1 MHIFAADIKTTV
13 DKITFCNKEEAIAR
27 MNRWAGEGTPFFFMI
42 SYYGNQCVVEKP
54 EDVCADELLYQ
65 FPAATNVRI
74 GDDGEVSRKPFSW
87 QPHPESYE
95 EYKESFD
102 VVHRNLMG
110 GNSFLANL
118 TCATPVDTDLTLK
131 DIFFRS
137 KARYKVWLKDRFVVF
152 SPEIFV
158 RIDNGWIYSFPMK
171 GTLDA
176 TLSNATEQLLTD
188 PKETAEHATITDLIR
203 NDLSRVASE
212 VEVARYRYIET
223 LHTHSGPLLQM
234 SSEIKGL
241 LDEGYQN
248 NLGELFFSMLPAGS
262 ITGAPKK
269 RTVEIIAEAEHYERG
284 FYTGVTG
291 YFDGRNLD
299 SAVMIR
305 FVERTDD
312 GNMIFKSGGGIT
324 FQSDAVSE
332 YQEMIQKV
340 YVPIY

>member
-1 MHIFAADIKTTV
+1 
-13 DKITFCNKEEAIAR
+13 
-27 MNRWAGEGTPFFFMI
+27 
-42 SYYGNQCVVEKP
+42 
-54 EDVCADELLYQ
+54 
-65 FPAATNVRI
+65 
-74 GDDGEVSRKPFSW
+74 
-87 QPHPESYE
+87 
-95 EYKESFD
+95 
-102 VVHRNLMG
+102 
-110 GNSFLANL
+110 
-118 TCATPVDTDLTLK
+118 
-131 DIFFRS
+131 
-137 KARYKVWLKDRFVVF
+137 
-152 SPEIFV
+152 
-158 RIDNGWIYSFPMK
+158 MK

-176 TLSNATEQLLTD
+176 TLPNATEQLLTD

-203 NDLSRVASE
+203 NDLSRVASK

-241 LDEGYQN
+241 LDDGYQN
-248 NLGELFFSMLPAGS
+248 NLGNLFFSMLPAGS